1 MGNGWR
7 KAAHVLSAI
16 ESSKNTILTLQ
27 SISLAMLDLNHPAED
42 ALVTSQT
49 SVLDWNFQAHR
60 IILLKYFNFVDFIV
74 PFLHGKDLFV
84 GYLQ

>member
-7 KAAHVLSAI
+7 KAAHVFSAI
-16 ESSKNTILTLQ
+16 EPSKNTILTLQ
-27 SISLAMLDLNHPAED
+27 SISLAMLDLNRPAED
-42 ALVTSQT
+42 APVTSQT
-49 SVLDWNFQAHR
+49 SVLDWNFQAHK
-60 IILLKYFNFVDFIV
+60 ILLKYFNFVDFIV